1 MLDLLASA
9 TAFTAIVAVLLFAL
23 AGLTVVPFVV
33 ACGMAERRGFA
44 PTRWGAVALVASSL
58 GLLLCL
64 VLVTRTA
71 LPWPVGVLPV
81 VLTWA
86 APGVLWLLEGTE
98 QALGGRAGRHE

>member
-33 ACGMAERRGFA
+33 ACGMAERRGFSA
-44 PTRWGAVALVASSL
+44 TRWGAVALVTAPL
-58 GLLLCL
+58 GLLAAYAL
-64 VLVTRTA
+64 VAKTG

-98 QALGGRAGRHE
+98 QMLGGRAGRHE